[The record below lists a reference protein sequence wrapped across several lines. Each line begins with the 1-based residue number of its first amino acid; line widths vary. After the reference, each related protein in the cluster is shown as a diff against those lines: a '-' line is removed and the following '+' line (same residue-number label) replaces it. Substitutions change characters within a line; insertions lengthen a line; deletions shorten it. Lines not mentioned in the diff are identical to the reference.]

1 MQAVITVA
9 ITVEVPASTDL
20 GSLYLDLP
28 TDQITVLSLA
38 SDRPVAATVEGYE
51 TLDVCGEKG

>member
-9 ITVEVPASTDL
+9 IAVEVPPGTDL
-20 GSLYLDLP
+20 GSLFLDLP
-28 TDQITVLSLA
+28 TEQIKVLSLA
-38 SDRPVAATVEGYE
+38 DDRPVEATVEGYE

>member
-9 ITVEVPASTDL
+9 ITVEVPEGTAL

-28 TDQITVLSLA
+28 TDRIKVLSLDG
-38 SDRPVAATVEGYE
+38 DRPVAATVEGYE
-51 TLDVCGEKG
+51 TLDVSGEKG